1 MTTKSEQQA
10 AADAAQR
17 RMDQQQVEADRQ
29 THLVDPLT
37 HPSSG
42 DPPPAISPA
51 GDRLGAV
58 PMTRNA
64 VADLEQAKQEGLE
77 AAEKNQP
84 TKAEREASKPRGKDG
99 PQRRAGKTTSKDKS
113 TAEDSKAKPTASA
126 TEQIKAKR
134 DEAADKTQTPTADAM
149 EQQRPFGTHRP
160 AEDASRR

>member
-58 PMTRNA
+58 PMTRNPAILARKAIWACAWISGPA
-64 VADLEQAKQEGLE
+64 VIGV
-77 AAEKNQP
+77 P
-84 TKAEREASKPRGKDG
+84 
-99 PQRRAGKTTSKDKS
+99 
-113 TAEDSKAKPTASA
+113 
-126 TEQIKAKR
+126 
-134 DEAADKTQTPTADAM
+134 
-149 EQQRPFGTHRP
+149 
-160 AEDASRR
+160 